1 VHIGASQPSDV
12 TDDPAEC
19 NVRPL
24 HTASLLVGSTKAL
37 PHRRAKLSVQQTL
50 DAAVLKN

>member
-1 VHIGASQPSDV
+1 MILLSATYVPFF
-12 TDDPAEC
+12 
-19 NVRPL
+19 
-24 HTASLLVGSTKAL
+24 TASLLVGGTKAL